1 MLELTGRTRWLV
13 DPGSGEPWQGNM
25 IWEGPRTSS
34 CYLDPPTMSPVW
46 GHTTATPAVRAPQ
59 PSERTIRTGSRVAGC
74 QLVIRGTGQLS
85 GPLGPC
91 GGAAAT
97 ATGRQ
102 CEWPIWDPRAGNLV
116 RGRPMA
122 LVGGARTAFSGAA
135 AATGYGGRAGYYNF
149 SADTVAT
156 PIQASHA

>member
-1 MLELTGRTRWLV
+1 
-13 DPGSGEPWQGNM
+13 
-25 IWEGPRTSS
+25 
-34 CYLDPPTMSPVW
+34 MSPIW

-85 GPLGPC
+85 AGRWPC
-91 GGAAAT
+91 GAALAT
-97 ATGRQ
+97 TTSRQ
-102 CEWPIWDPRAGNLV
+102 CEWPIRDPRAGNSV

-135 AATGYGGRAGYYNF
+135 AATTAGLAIIIF
-149 SADTVAT
+149 RLLLWQPPSKS
-156 PIQASHA
+156 QWL

>member
-1 MLELTGRTRWLV
+1 
-13 DPGSGEPWQGNM
+13 M

-59 PSERTIRTGSRVAGC
+59 PSERTIRTGSRVVGC

-102 CEWPIWDPRAGNLV
+102 CEWPIWDPRAGNSV

-135 AATGYGGRAGYYNF
+135 AATAVGLAIIIFRLLLWQPP
-149 SADTVAT
+149 SPEKKLT
-156 PIQASHA
+156 